1 MRNTHNS
8 SCAPVLRSG
17 RRPLLTSTDPG
28 VSDVPTEV
36 LVVKWFTHLTV
47 ASHGVVETVV
57 TDATAGIARGQ
68 VHRHVKVTLA
78 GVTVT
83 VAFCERPRV

>member
-1 MRNTHNS
+1 MNTWIVVYRQQNIRLKY
-8 SCAPVLRSG
+8 CTPG
-17 RRPLLTSTDPG
+17 LLTSTSGG
-28 VSDVPTEV
+28 VSDVPAGV

-83 VAFCERPRV
+83 VAF